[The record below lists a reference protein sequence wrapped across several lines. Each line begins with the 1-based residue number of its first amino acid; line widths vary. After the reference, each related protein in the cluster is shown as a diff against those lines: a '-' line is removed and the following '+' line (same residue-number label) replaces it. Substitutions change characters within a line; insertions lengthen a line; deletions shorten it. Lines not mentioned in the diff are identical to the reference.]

1 MCGGTSNVTNCP
13 SILSTPNFAGFFGQI
28 ARIINGEI
36 GGREAT

>member
-1 MCGGTSNVTNCP
+1 MSGNP
-13 SILSTPNFAGFFGQI
+13 SVSPAGFFGQI